1 MKRTLAIID
10 DEPLIRKYLTA
21 LLSEKYE
28 VYAFSSVKMAIDYFS
43 KNENIDYV
51 LCDYLMDEANGLD
64 FLDFLLNTDYFLEHK
79 KSFCFM
85 TAFENNDVHYKLIN
99 TGCRVVGKSNLSVNT
114 IEEFFE

>member
-1 MKRTLAIID
+1 MKKKLAIVD

-21 LLSEKYE
+21 LLSDKFD
-28 VYAFSSVKMAIDYFS
+28 VTAFASAQIAMEYFL
-43 KNENIDYV
+43 KNKNIDYI

-64 FLDFLLNTDYFLEHK
+64 FLDYLVNIEYFTNIK

-99 TGCRVVGKSNLSVNT
+99 TGCRVVGKSNLSVST
-114 IEEFFE
+114 IEAFFE